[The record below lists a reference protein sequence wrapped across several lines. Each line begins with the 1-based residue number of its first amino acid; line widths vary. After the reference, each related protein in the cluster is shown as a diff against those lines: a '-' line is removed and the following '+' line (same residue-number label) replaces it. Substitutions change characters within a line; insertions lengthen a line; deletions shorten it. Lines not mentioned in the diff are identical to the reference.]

1 MVKYFDVEIKKFEEM
16 ELISLRSNPYTL
28 ETNFRFRIGIEI
40 YVDSIVKITFAFREF
55 RLILKSFDVQN
66 HKYAIVNKRKLLK
79 IEINF
84 V

>member
-1 MVKYFDVEIKKFEEM
+1 MLKLKFEEW
-16 ELISLRSNPYTL
+16 ISSNPYIF
-28 ETNFRFRIGIEI
+28 EKNFRFRIGIEI
-40 YVDSIVKITFAFREF
+40 YVDSIVKIIFAFREF

-66 HKYAIVNKRKLLK
+66 HKYAIVKKRKLLK

>member
-1 MVKYFDVEIKKFEEM
+1 MLKLKFEEW
-16 ELISLRSNPYTL
+16 ISSNPYIL
-28 ETNFRFRIGIEI
+28 ERNFRFRIGIEI
-40 YVDSIVKITFAFREF
+40 YVDSIVKIIFAFREF

-66 HKYAIVNKRKLLK
+66 HKYAIVKKRKLLK

>member
-55 RLILKSFDVQN
+55 RLILKYPLMYKTIN
-66 HKYAIVNKRKLLK
+66 MLLLTK
-79 IEINF
+79 ENY
-84 V
+84 